1 MKKDIKKIKI
11 ENKFSRLVYFV
22 TTISLFLI
30 LVFSPKQILEYED
43 GIEIAYSL
51 SSLNDENI
59 LFYDYKVYSTQD
71 RFEKGLNEDVLK
83 QLKEFKDRNEFMVIK
98 INGTTDKT
106 YLNDEYLIIENDEV
120 PELNIEYYLLRD
132 LEIQQIRLPNRTFLV
147 LFEDISN
154 IINTI
159 YLGLFILFVFLTL
172 PSSLLKTIGGN
183 YFLLPQKE
191 LDFAENQ
198 EKIDENK

>member
-1 MKKDIKKIKI
+1 MKKN
-11 ENKFSRLVYFV
+11 NKTIMLKRKYSKVVYLITSV
-22 TTISLFLI
+22 ILISI
-30 LVFSPKQILEYED
+30 LVWSPKQILEYQD

-51 SSLNDENI
+51 SNVNSENL
-59 LFYDYKVYSTQD
+59 LFYDYKVYPTQD

-83 QLKEFKDRNEFMVIK
+83 QLNEFKDRNEFMVIK
-98 INGTTDKT
+98 INGTVDKT
-106 YLNDEYLIIENDEV
+106 YLNDEYLIIESDEV

-154 IINTI
+154 IINAI
-159 YLGLFILFVFLTL
+159 YLGLFILFAFLTL

-183 YFLLPQKE
+183 YLLLPIKE
-191 LDFAENQ
+191 LDFEENQ

>member
-11 ENKFSRLVYFV
+11 ENKFSRLIYFV
-22 TTISLFLI
+22 TTILLFLI
-30 LVFSPKQILEYED
+30 LVFSPKQILEYQD

-59 LFYDYKVYSTQD
+59 LFYDYKVYPTQD

-83 QLKEFKDRNEFMVIK
+83 QLKDFKDRNEFMVIK
-98 INGTTDKT
+98 INGTVNKT
-106 YLNDEYLIIENDEV
+106 YLNDEYLIIESDEV

-132 LEIQQIRLPNRTFLV
+132 FEIQEIRLPNRTFLI

-154 IINTI
+154 IINAI
-159 YLGLFILFVFLTL
+159 YLGLFILFAFLTL
-172 PSSLLKTIGGN
+172 PSSLIKTIGSN
-183 YFLLPQKE
+183 YFLSPLKE